1 MTTPLFAWIDIVMG
15 ADAMAASRLQTLGL
29 ASGTV
34 KALRAGLEV
43 MKRRRVGRIWDWS
56 PQQSF
61 GALGITVAP

>member
-1 MTTPLFAWIDIVMG
+1 
-15 ADAMAASRLQTLGL
+15 MAASRLQTIGL

-43 MKRRRVGRIWDWS
+43 MKRKRVGRIQDWS

-61 GALGITVAP
+61 AALRVAEGPAPQRRSDREII